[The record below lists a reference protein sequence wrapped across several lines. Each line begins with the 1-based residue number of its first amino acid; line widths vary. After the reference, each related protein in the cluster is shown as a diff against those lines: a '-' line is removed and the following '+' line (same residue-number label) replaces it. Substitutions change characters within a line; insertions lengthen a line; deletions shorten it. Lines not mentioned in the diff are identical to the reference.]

1 VDCVPLIDGGYYVIN
16 NILYECEPNVDST
29 RILCQ
34 KVNKEGY
41 FISSPNEILHQCLDS
56 KLFTDSN
63 PDSILTN
70 ILEIDEKTISTE
82 FDESPTA
89 DIEEMDNE
97 KEITCR
103 PIDCQINDKIQ
114 YNTDGKLV
122 EMYQCKYILD
132 YNANKWISLICNSG
146 NYVRNKN
153 GFFQC
158 EDEKDSISEEY
169 VVPPNAEHTTTFND
183 FTTEITMTA
192 SSTIFS
198 DETTDS
204 METTT
209 SETLFSEME
218 ESTTTSEEI
227 TTTTLSFEE
236 ESTMTTETLTTTPST
251 TTTQATQTTSSEPI
265 QKESGHESTAFKIAI
280 PLIITT
286 VLSTIF
292 IVILYIKK
300 RRRDDN

>member
-1 VDCVPLIDGGYYVIN
+1 
-16 NILYECEPNVDST
+16 
-29 RILCQ
+29 
-34 KVNKEGY
+34 
-41 FISSPNEILHQCLDS
+41 
-56 KLFTDSN
+56 
-63 PDSILTN
+63 
-70 ILEIDEKTISTE
+70 
-82 FDESPTA
+82 
-89 DIEEMDNE
+89 MDNE

-265 QKESGHESTAFKIAI
+265 QKESGHESTALKIAI